1 MFRDV
6 PECCMF
12 WALSTAGTLWA
23 VSWFGDYATEIDEHE
38 GLSPVGGSAST
49 FWRYLQLNQQGFH
62 AYSVRRLANLGSGIK
77 DSSKW
82 SAWFVWSVNTMV
94 RLVIDRFD
102 IGHQASDIGLR
113 FFFCQWASPAGFYL
127 LLNCAAVYLCI
138 FFILRKASFQTFEP
152 SFC

>member
-1 MFRDV
+1 MFRNV
-6 PECCMF
+6 PECSMF
-12 WALSTAGTLWA
+12 RVLSTAGTLWA

-94 RLVIDRFD
+94 RLVIDKFD
-102 IGHQASDIGLR
+102 IGHRTVI
-113 FFFCQWASPAGFYL
+113 L
-127 LLNCAAVYLCI
+127 LLSVGKPSRFLYTPQLRGCI
-138 FFILRKASFQTFEP
+138 SLPFLHS
-152 SFC
+152 